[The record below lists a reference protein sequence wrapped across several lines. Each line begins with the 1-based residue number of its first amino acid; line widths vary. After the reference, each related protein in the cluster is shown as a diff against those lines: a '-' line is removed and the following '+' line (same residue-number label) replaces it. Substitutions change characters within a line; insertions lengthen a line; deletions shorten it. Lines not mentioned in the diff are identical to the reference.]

1 MAETNDLD
9 RAVSTVCSKFKIS
22 GLNAF
27 QMKAISEFVKG
38 KSVILVNLP
47 TGYGK
52 SLVYQALPSV
62 FDSLTTSSGHVVV
75 VVSPLVN
82 LMRDQVQSLRSIG
95 VSSVSLSDLEEREAE
110 KGGKSGKSSVF
121 GCVWHSRVLVKK
133 RTLEGG
139 FVKSRLRGKVML
151 RCSRRNPCYK
161 SMVSF

>member
-22 GLNAF
+22 RLNAF
-27 QMKAISEFVKG
+27 QMEAISEFVKG
-38 KSVILVNLP
+38 KSDIFVNLP

-62 FDSLTTSSGHVVV
+62 FDSLTASSGHVVV

-95 VSSVSLSDLEEREAE
+95 VSSVSLSDLEEGEAD
-110 KGGKSGKSSVF
+110 KVGKAAYSVVF
-121 GCVWHSRVLVKK
+121 GTPESWLKNELWRDVLSSPVYVEKLCCVAVDEAHVIKQW
-133 RTLEGG
+133 
-139 FVKSRLRGKVML
+139 
-151 RCSRRNPCYK
+151 
-161 SMVSF
+161 